1 MIKKNT
7 FYDKNGKIYHFYQFL
22 ACLIMRN
29 IFIIISGVEVMG
41 YLLEIMQ
48 EKNISLQY
56 LSSRLNVSVQLL
68 KYWIDKDYSIRVNQA
83 IQLSS
88 TLDVSINRL
97 FLGTEKPS
105 LNISKLNFEQIQI
118 IYDILDPNHRKQKR
132 HTPNKALE
140 DIKDMGDKI
149 KFIRKDILN
158 LSQNKLAKSFNVS
171 RETVKYW
178 DSGMYLTSRDK
189 IRDISILSKISMD
202 YILIENHPLEI
213 STYEMD
219 EKIYNVIN
227 QLIDIFA
234 GENNEAK

>member
-1 MIKKNT
+1 M
-7 FYDKNGKIYHFYQFL
+7 
-22 ACLIMRN
+22 CN

-88 TLDVSINRL
+88 ALDVSINRL

-132 HTPNKALE
+132 HIPNKALE

-178 DSGMYLTSRDK
+178 DSGMYLTSIDK

-227 QLIDIFA
+227 QIIDIFA
-234 GENNEAK
+234 GENNEAQ

>member
-1 MIKKNT
+1 M
-7 FYDKNGKIYHFYQFL
+7 
-22 ACLIMRN
+22 CN

-88 TLDVSINRL
+88 ALDVSINRL
-97 FLGTEKPS
+97 FLGTKKPS

-171 RETVKYW
+171 RETFKYW
-178 DSGMYLTSRDK
+178 DSGMYLTSIDK

-227 QLIDIFA
+227 QIIDIFA
-234 GENNEAK
+234 GENNEAE

>member
-1 MIKKNT
+1 M
-7 FYDKNGKIYHFYQFL
+7 
-22 ACLIMRN
+22 CN

-88 TLDVSINRL
+88 ALDVSINRL

-178 DSGMYLTSRDK
+178 DSGMYLTSIDK

-227 QLIDIFA
+227 QIIDIFA
-234 GENNEAK
+234 GENNEAQ

>member
-1 MIKKNT
+1 M
-7 FYDKNGKIYHFYQFL
+7 
-22 ACLIMRN
+22 CN
-29 IFIIISGVEVMG
+29 IFIIISRVEIMG

-68 KYWIDKDYSIRVNQA
+68 EYWIDKDYSIRVNQA

-88 TLDVSINRL
+88 ALDVSINRL

-178 DSGMYLTSRDK
+178 DSGMYLTSIDK

-213 STYEMD
+213 STYKMD

-234 GENNEAK
+234 GENNEAR

>member
-1 MIKKNT
+1 M
-7 FYDKNGKIYHFYQFL
+7 
-22 ACLIMRN
+22 CN
-29 IFIIISGVEVMG
+29 IFIIISRVEIMG

-56 LSSRLNVSVQLL
+56 LSSRLNVSAQLL

-88 TLDVSINRL
+88 ALDVSINRL

-178 DSGMYLTSRDK
+178 DSGMYLTSIDK

>member
-1 MIKKNT
+1 
-7 FYDKNGKIYHFYQFL
+7 
-22 ACLIMRN
+22 
-29 IFIIISGVEVMG
+29 MG

-68 KYWIDKDYSIRVNQA
+68 EYWIDKDYSIRVNQA

-88 TLDVSINRL
+88 ALDVSINRL

-140 DIKDMGDKI
+140 DIKDIGDKI

-178 DSGMYLTSRDK
+178 DSGMYLTSIDK

-213 STYEMD
+213 STYKMD

-234 GENNEAK
+234 GENNEAR

>member
-1 MIKKNT
+1 
-7 FYDKNGKIYHFYQFL
+7 
-22 ACLIMRN
+22 MRN

-48 EKNISLQY
+48 DKNISLQY

-88 TLDVSINRL
+88 ALDVSINRL

-178 DSGMYLTSRDK
+178 DSGMYLTSIDK

>member
-1 MIKKNT
+1 
-7 FYDKNGKIYHFYQFL
+7 
-22 ACLIMRN
+22 
-29 IFIIISGVEVMG
+29 MG

-68 KYWIDKDYSIRVNQA
+68 EYWIDKDYSIRVNQA

-178 DSGMYLTSRDK
+178 DSGMYLTSIDK

-213 STYEMD
+213 STYKMD

-234 GENNEAK
+234 GENNEAR

>member
-1 MIKKNT
+1 M
-7 FYDKNGKIYHFYQFL
+7 
-22 ACLIMRN
+22 CN

-88 TLDVSINRL
+88 ALDVSINRL
-97 FLGTEKPS
+97 FLGTKKPS

-178 DSGMYLTSRDK
+178 DSGMYLTSIDK

-227 QLIDIFA
+227 QIIDIFA
-234 GENNEAK
+234 GENNEAE

>member
-1 MIKKNT
+1 
-7 FYDKNGKIYHFYQFL
+7 
-22 ACLIMRN
+22 MRN

-88 TLDVSINRL
+88 TLDVSINHL
-97 FLGTEKPS
+97 FLGTKKPS

-178 DSGMYLTSRDK
+178 DSGMYLTSIDK

>member
-1 MIKKNT
+1 
-7 FYDKNGKIYHFYQFL
+7 
-22 ACLIMRN
+22 
-29 IFIIISGVEVMG
+29 
-41 YLLEIMQ
+41 
-48 EKNISLQY
+48 
-56 LSSRLNVSVQLL
+56 
-68 KYWIDKDYSIRVNQA
+68 
-83 IQLSS
+83 
-88 TLDVSINRL
+88 
-97 FLGTEKPS
+97 
-105 LNISKLNFEQIQI
+105 
-118 IYDILDPNHRKQKR
+118 
-132 HTPNKALE
+132 
-140 DIKDMGDKI
+140 MGDKI

-178 DSGMYLTSRDK
+178 DSGMYLTSIDK

>member
-1 MIKKNT
+1 M
-7 FYDKNGKIYHFYQFL
+7 
-22 ACLIMRN
+22 
-29 IFIIISGVEVMG
+29 
-41 YLLEIMQ
+41 
-48 EKNISLQY
+48 
-56 LSSRLNVSVQLL
+56 L

-88 TLDVSINRL
+88 ALDVSINRL

-132 HTPNKALE
+132 HAPNKALE

-178 DSGMYLTSRDK
+178 DSGMYLTSIDK

-219 EKIYNVIN
+219 EKMYDVISHI
-227 QLIDIFA
+227 IDIFA
-234 GENNEAK
+234 GENNETK

>member
-1 MIKKNT
+1 
-7 FYDKNGKIYHFYQFL
+7 
-22 ACLIMRN
+22 MRN

-48 EKNISLQY
+48 DKNISLQY
-56 LSSRLNVSVQLL
+56 LSSRLNVSAQLL

-88 TLDVSINRL
+88 ALDVSINRL

-178 DSGMYLTSRDK
+178 DSGMYLTSIDK

>member
-1 MIKKNT
+1 M
-7 FYDKNGKIYHFYQFL
+7 

-158 LSQNKLAKSFNVS
+158 LSQNKLAKSFNVCYKNKS
-171 RETVKYW
+171 LLVIKF
-178 DSGMYLTSRDK
+178 
-189 IRDISILSKISMD
+189 DIKLFLAPSFIKKENKRQSLKLSLD
-202 YILIENHPLEI
+202 
-213 STYEMD
+213 
-219 EKIYNVIN
+219 
-227 QLIDIFA
+227 
-234 GENNEAK
+234 